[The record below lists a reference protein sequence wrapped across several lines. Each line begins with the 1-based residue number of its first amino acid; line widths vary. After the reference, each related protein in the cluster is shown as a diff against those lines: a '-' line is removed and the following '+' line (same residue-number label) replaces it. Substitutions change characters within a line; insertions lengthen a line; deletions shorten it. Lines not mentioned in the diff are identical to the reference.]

1 MRKLPKPRALWNPNL
16 RAPKPACTA
25 LSKPRTYACLY
36 QNRCATKSKYQ
47 LPLNASRMSDHI
59 HYTTTDTKNLSKNKK
74 NKNLNIKYQL
84 STLLLDYQILTRI
97 S

>member
-1 MRKLPKPRALWNPNL
+1 
-16 RAPKPACTA
+16 
-25 LSKPRTYACLY
+25 
-36 QNRCATKSKYQ
+36 
-47 LPLNASRMSDHI
+47 MSDHI